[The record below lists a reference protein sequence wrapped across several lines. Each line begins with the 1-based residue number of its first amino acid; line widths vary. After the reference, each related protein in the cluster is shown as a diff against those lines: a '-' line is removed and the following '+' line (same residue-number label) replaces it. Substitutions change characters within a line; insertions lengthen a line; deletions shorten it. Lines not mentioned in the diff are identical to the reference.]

1 MSRKPR
7 KIILLLSILGCF
19 VSRGVAATAIGSV
32 TIGGGEQS
40 SGSTYDTGTVTAT
53 INGISVSLTY
63 GQFTTPAGIASALGA
78 LITNNCNM
86 PVYAQANGTSLTF
99 YQKGGNTMT
108 SASITSV
115 SNNPSLFPSNSFQAG
130 GGGTWL
136 LAQISLL
143 LPIGPPQ
150 MGLTIFGAD
159 FGAVQG
165 TVTIGGIQAVIV
177 SWSRDSVVVQVPN
190 GLAPGLYDVGVTTAT
205 WTINSAAKFQVDKP
219 FACN

>member
-7 KIILLLSILGCF
+7 RIILLLSVFACLVG
-19 VSRGVAATAIGSV
+19 RGVAATALGSV

-86 PVYAQANGTSLTF
+86 PIYAQANGTTLTF

-115 SNNPSLFPSNSFQAG
+115 SNNPSLFPSNSFQVG
-130 GGGTWL
+130 GGGAWL
-136 LAQISLL
+136 LAQISLS
-143 LPIGPPQ
+143 LPEGPPQ
-150 MGLTIFGAD
+150 MGVTITGGD
-159 FGAVQG
+159 FGAAAG
-165 TVTIGGIQAVIV
+165 RVTIGGIPVTIL
-177 SWSRDSVVVQVPN
+177 SWSPNSITVQVPN
-190 GLAPGLYDVGVTTAT
+190 GLAVGLYDVGVTTAT
-205 WTINSAAKFQVDKP
+205 WAINGGAKFQVDNP